1 MIERCQAAFLQ
12 AAALAAGFGD
22 QCDSH
27 LRHYPFHR
35 RTGFWR
41 SAADGQSV
49 VRGFPDCL
57 FPPYVYFARS
67 IGWRTILGRRV
78 DLKTCFF
85 GISEGYF
92 LNNLFPLRAGE
103 LGRALFVGRASGL
116 GMMHILSTILIERAF
131 DIFFAA
137 GILLIT
143 LPLVVGAAWIK
154 PVAFTAFVIVIAGL
168 AFLFSSPSIAKNS
181 RTGFIAETSAQVL

>member
-1 MIERCQAAFLQ
+1 
-12 AAALAAGFGD
+12 
-22 QCDSH
+22 
-27 LRHYPFHR
+27 
-35 RTGFWR
+35 
-41 SAADGQSV
+41 
-49 VRGFPDCL
+49 
-57 FPPYVYFARS
+57 
-67 IGWRTILGRRV
+67 
-78 DLKTCFF
+78 
-85 GISEGYF
+85 
-92 LNNLFPLRAGE
+92 LFPLRAGE

>member
-49 VRGFPDCL
+49 VRGFL
-57 FPPYVYFARS
+57 IAFPSLRYLPGALVGGRYWA
-67 IGWRTILGRRV
+67 GALILKPAFRDQRRV
-78 DLKTCFF
+78 
-85 GISEGYF
+85 
-92 LNNLFPLRAGE
+92 FP
-103 LGRALFVGRASGL
+103 
-116 GMMHILSTILIERAF
+116 
-131 DIFFAA
+131 
-137 GILLIT
+137 
-143 LPLVVGAAWIK
+143 K
-154 PVAFTAFVIVIAGL
+154 
-168 AFLFSSPSIAKNS
+168 
-181 RTGFIAETSAQVL
+181 